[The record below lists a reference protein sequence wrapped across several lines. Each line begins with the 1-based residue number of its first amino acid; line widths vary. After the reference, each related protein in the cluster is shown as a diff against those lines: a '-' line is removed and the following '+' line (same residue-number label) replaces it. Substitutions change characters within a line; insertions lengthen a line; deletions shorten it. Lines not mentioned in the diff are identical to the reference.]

1 MTKSKKYGQIL
12 HAIDSMLSM
21 LGTLRHEFVRIEAS
35 DREALRGVWKQTEE
49 GSVSQVCA
57 QQRRF
62 YWVRRSG
69 NPLNGH
75 QRTRSLAIMQ
85 DAEGNLYLDDFR
97 ESALLLDRD
106 EDRMQIEGYGTFKRQ
121 NG

>member
-1 MTKSKKYGQIL
+1 MPSIRCL
-12 HAIDSMLSM
+12 VCWALS
-21 LGTLRHEFVRIEAS
+21 GTSSCEWKPPIGRPLC
-35 DREALRGVWKQTEE
+35 GVWKQTEE
-49 GSVSQVCA
+49 GSVSQVCE
-57 QQRRF
+57 QQGRF

-75 QRTRSLAIMQ
+75 QRTRSLEIMQ

>member
-35 DREALRGVWKQTEE
+35 DREAMCGVWKQTEE
-49 GSVSQVCA
+49 G
-57 QQRRF
+57 
-62 YWVRRSG
+62 WVRRSG

-75 QRTRSLAIMQ
+75 QRTRSLEIMQ